1 MTSVF
6 DELERQIMAEM
17 RKIYSEKT
25 IDHAMNPRNVG
36 CIKEADGFARI
47 TGPCGD
53 TVEISLKVK
62 GERVV
67 DAAFWTD
74 GCGTTIACSSI
85 ATELVKGKSIAEA
98 LKINSKC
105 ILDVQGGLPESDLHC
120 AVLASN
126 TLNEAIRNYL
136 SSKNKRV

>member
-53 TVEISLKVK
+53 TV
-62 GERVV
+62 
-67 DAAFWTD
+67 
-74 GCGTTIACSSI
+74 
-85 ATELVKGKSIAEA
+85 
-98 LKINSKC
+98 
-105 ILDVQGGLPESDLHC
+105 
-120 AVLASN
+120 
-126 TLNEAIRNYL
+126 
-136 SSKNKRV
+136 